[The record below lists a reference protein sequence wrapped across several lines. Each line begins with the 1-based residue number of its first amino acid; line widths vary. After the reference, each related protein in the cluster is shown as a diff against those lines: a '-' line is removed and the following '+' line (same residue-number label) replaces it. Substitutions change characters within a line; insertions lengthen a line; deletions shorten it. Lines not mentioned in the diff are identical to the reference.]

1 MSQKDHCINNEKKQ
15 VIIAGLQLTKI
26 LCERVNDKSKPIP
39 LSHIS
44 KEPATTIYK
53 TENEQVYRVNIMAHL
68 PNNLSPIER
77 HSETCNYIVSG
88 KHQVPTAGII
98 LDNNDEI
105 FLNYNGVSNVL
116 TSVDKEVILCRDFR
130 IEFDCNDPIVEEFD
144 LYSIQFE
151 YKLEPTMQRFDSKLA
166 SSANESST
174 PTVNG
179 QLWPTTG
186 GRPRVV
192 GQSWPL
198 PVDPSLTRGG
208 R

>member
-1 MSQKDHCINNEKKQ
+1 MSQNDHCTNNEKKQ

-68 PNNLSPIER
+68 PNNLSPLER
-77 HSETCNYIVSG
+77 HSETCNYIESG
-88 KHQVPTAGII
+88 KRQVPTAGII

-130 IEFDCNDPIVEEFD
+130 IEFDCNDPIIEKFD

-151 YKLEPTMQRFDSKLA
+151 YKLLPKSFQSVEAVVVHLVNDDPETSRG
-166 SSANESST
+166 
-174 PTVNG
+174 TVVTLRDEDN
-179 QLWPTTG
+179 
-186 GRPRVV
+186 
-192 GQSWPL
+192 
-198 PVDPSLTRGG
+198 
-208 R
+208 